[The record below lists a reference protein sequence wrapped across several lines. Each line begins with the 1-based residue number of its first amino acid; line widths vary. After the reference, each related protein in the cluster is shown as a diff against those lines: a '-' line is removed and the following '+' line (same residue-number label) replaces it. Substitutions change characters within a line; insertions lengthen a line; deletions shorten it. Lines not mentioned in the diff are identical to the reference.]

1 MTDPAPAPLLNRISR
16 RVLRWFCFYLL
27 GGAYCYGFKGG
38 AWTPSEAT
46 VQAERYAVE

>member
-1 MTDPAPAPLLNRISR
+1 MTDPAPDPCRTGISR
-16 RVLRWFCFYLL
+16 RVLRGFCFYLL